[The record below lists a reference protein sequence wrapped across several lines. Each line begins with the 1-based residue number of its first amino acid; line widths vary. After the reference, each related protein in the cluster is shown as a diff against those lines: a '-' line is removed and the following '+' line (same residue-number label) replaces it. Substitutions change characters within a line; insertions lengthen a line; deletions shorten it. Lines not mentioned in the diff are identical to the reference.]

1 NPKVI
6 SDPEVVAIG
15 LSQILDVDAVA
26 LAESLSRDTRFAW
39 VKRPITP
46 RQRQAVLEMGEPGL
60 AFGAREVRVYP
71 AGRLAAHI
79 LGGTSTIAEGVA
91 GAELAG
97 SAGIEHF
104 ANARLSDPSRAGEPL
119 RLSLKSAVQLVM
131 QDVLALG
138 MERFGAKGASAI
150 LMRVETGEI
159 VAMASLPDFDP
170 NQRPPKYDG
179 PDDLNPR
186 FNRAAKGI
194 YEFGSVMKVFTAAI
208 ALEEGRVE
216 PDTIIDTVTPV
227 SVKGG
232 TFRDKRPRPDQTVE
246 DIIVRSSNVGAIRLA
261 RGVGTERFRGYLGRL
276 GLFERTRLELPEARA
291 ARPALP
297 PDWTEL
303 TTVTASFGHGF
314 SISQVHLAAAYATLA
329 NRGRRVTP
337 SLLAGGTEPGE
348 AVFSPRTSAQVM
360 RMLRTT
366 VSRGTALRADI
377 PGYEVGGKTGTAE
390 KIIDGRYADDKTLA
404 TFAGVFPT
412 SRPAYVLVVTLDEPT
427 DPESGKREASRTAVP
442 VAGEII
448 ARAGPLL
455 GVPVVETPAKRG
467 YTVPVGLAEPLD
479 D

>member
-1 NPKVI
+1 MTDIAPAPITVARGARHREGWRMTLVVAAFLVAYGAVALKMGLTALAVPTEPQIARGPAEVPVRGEIMDADGALLAGNLPGWSLYANPKVI

-179 PDDLNPR
+179 PDELNPR

-314 SISQVHLAAAYATLA
+314 SISQVHLAAAYA
-329 NRGRRVTP
+329 
-337 SLLAGGTEPGE
+337 
-348 AVFSPRTSAQVM
+348 
-360 RMLRTT
+360 
-366 VSRGTALRADI
+366 
-377 PGYEVGGKTGTAE
+377 
-390 KIIDGRYADDKTLA
+390 
-404 TFAGVFPT
+404 
-412 SRPAYVLVVTLDEPT
+412 
-427 DPESGKREASRTAVP
+427 
-442 VAGEII
+442 
-448 ARAGPLL
+448 
-455 GVPVVETPAKRG
+455 
-467 YTVPVGLAEPLD
+467 
-479 D
+479 